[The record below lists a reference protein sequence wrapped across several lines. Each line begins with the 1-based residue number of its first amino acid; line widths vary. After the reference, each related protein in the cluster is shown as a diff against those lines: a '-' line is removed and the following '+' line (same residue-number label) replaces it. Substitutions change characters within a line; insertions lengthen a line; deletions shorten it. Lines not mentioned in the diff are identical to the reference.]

1 MKIRPATEAD
11 VPAITVIYNEAIRG
25 STATFDTDDKSIDDR
40 RAWFASHGPR
50 HPVIVAEHEGRV
62 RGWACLNPWSDRKAY
77 DATCENSVYVA
88 EASRGSGLGRALL
101 AELISLARRHEMH
114 TIIAR
119 IAAGN
124 PASERLHEAA
134 GFTQVGSMREVGRK
148 FGRMIDVHIYQLM
161 LGQASTRISNPP

>member
-25 STATFDTDDKSIDDR
+25 TTATFDTDDKSIDDR
-40 RAWFASHGPR
+40 RAWLEAHGPR
-50 HPVIVAEHEGRV
+50 HPVIVAEHDGRV
-62 RGWACLNPWSDRKAY
+62 RGWACLNQWSDRRAY

-88 EASRGSGLGRALL
+88 EAARGNGIGRALL
-101 AELISLARRHEMH
+101 AELISLARGLEMH

-124 PASERLHEAA
+124 PASERLHEVA
-134 GFTQVGSMREVGRK
+134 GFRQIGTMREVGRK
-148 FGRMIDVHIYQLM
+148 FGRLIDVHMYQL
-161 LGQASTRISNPP
+161 LLRP